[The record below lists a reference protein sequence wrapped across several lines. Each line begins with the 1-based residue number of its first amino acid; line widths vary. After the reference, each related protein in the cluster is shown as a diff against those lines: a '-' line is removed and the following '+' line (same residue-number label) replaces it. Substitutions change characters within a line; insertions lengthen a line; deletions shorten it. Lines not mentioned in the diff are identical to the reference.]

1 MADLRIDLRI
11 VRDES
16 AQAGGVFIFVAAIA
30 IFSLFYIVFGRFVD
44 EIITLNNE
52 LLPSMH
58 FTQEFADAMNM
69 AFTWWYALP
78 FIVLI
83 ATAIWLIKNAIASRS
98 EVVE

>member
-1 MADLRIDLRI
+1 MTSLRI

-16 AQAGGVFIFVAAIA
+16 AQAGGVFVFIAAIA
-30 IFSLFYIVFGRFVD
+30 IFSMLYILFGRFID
-44 EIITLNNE
+44 EIISINNE
-52 LLPSMH
+52 MLSSLHYS
-58 FTQEFADAMNM
+58 QEFADTMNM

-83 ATAIWLIKNAIASRS
+83 ASAIWLIKNAIAARS